1 MYAKLDFPANTEA
14 SKRNRDIVRLI
25 TDSYNG
31 DANLANLE
39 FIVTAGS
46 ELYAG
51 ENSGW
56 TFANANNTS
65 VNTGSITATSDSVY
79 YLKSECANTS
89 KIKYCHITING
100 QNNNSTVAN
109 SNSTNIFMGPVLDY
123 GNTSME
129 LVIGGNNSTSY
140 NEYDGLGYCLNQNA
154 EIHIWATPRMLVM
167 AGYQRASATY
177 PTLMGILEC
186 PETAQHI
193 YRNKI
198 PWMWCRFTP
207 SWTSG
212 YTPYY
217 FYDRGSGYWNS
228 NNNPKCIIHFPNA
241 LYDEYTG
248 RSLRNW
254 GITNPN
260 GNNDLMDYGWSENG
274 TKTGSGIGA
283 LFNSTTCDSENLVK
297 HWSPHAFYW
306 HKDGST
312 TNSSGQ
318 DVVELY
324 PYTMSARRMGVTT
337 MDFTALTGFYKCAA
351 GYGSWGDTLTVGG
364 DNYVYL
370 PLDPTNG
377 GAIAIKKQ

>member
-14 SKRNRDIVRLI
+14 AKRNRDIVRLI

-39 FIVTAGS
+39 FIVTGGS

-89 KIKYCHITING
+89 KIKYCWIGIHNS
-100 QNNNSTVAN
+100 NNNSTSAN
-109 SNSTNIFMGPVLDY
+109 SNTVNIFMGPVMDY
-123 GNTSME
+123 GNSTME
-129 LVIGGNNSTSY
+129 LVIGGNNTTVHGD
-140 NEYDGLGYCLNQNA
+140 YDGVGYCNNQNA
-154 EIHIWATPRMLVM
+154 EIHIWATSRMLVM
-167 AGYQRASATY
+167 AGYQRASLGFPA
-177 PTLMGILEC
+177 LMAILEC

-193 YRNKI
+193 HRGKI
-198 PWMWCRFTP
+198 PWTWVRLCP
-207 SWTSG
+207 SFSWDQS
-212 YTPYY
+212 PSS
-217 FYDRGSGYWNS
+217 FYERGTGQWNDYRY
-228 NNNPKCIIHFPNA
+228 NPKALMHFPDA

-254 GITNPN
+254 GIANRSA
-260 GNNDLMDYGWSENG
+260 GNDMLDYGWAENG
-274 TKTGSGIGA
+274 TKGGSGIGS
-283 LFNSTTCDSENLVK
+283 LLNSTTCDPENYVK
-297 HWSPHAFYW
+297 HWGPHAFYW
-306 HKDGST
+306 HKDGAT
-312 TNSSGQ
+312 KNSAGE

-324 PYTMSARRMGVTT
+324 PYTMSVKRIGVTT
-337 MDFTALTGFYKCAA
+337 MDFTTLTGFYKCFA
-351 GYGSWGDTLTVGG
+351 GFGSWGDTLTVGA
-364 DNYVYL
+364 DSYVYL
-370 PLDPTNG
+370 PLDPNY

>member
-14 SKRNRDIVRLI
+14 AKRNRDIVRLI

-89 KIKYCHITING
+89 KIKYCHISLYGSNTDA
-100 QNNNSTVAN
+100 STAN
-109 SNSTNIFMGPVLDY
+109 SNNTNIFMGPVLDY
-123 GNTSME
+123 GNSTME
-129 LVIGGNNSTSY
+129 LVIGGRNSTNY
-140 NEYDGLGYCLNQNA
+140 GEYDGVGYCLNQNA

-167 AGYQRASATY
+167 AGYSRASLGF
-177 PTLMGILEC
+177 PTLMAILEC

-193 YRNKI
+193 FRGKI
-198 PWMWCRFTP
+198 PWMWCRFSP
-207 SWTSG
+207 SWATNQNPSS
-212 YTPYY
+212 
-217 FYDRGSGYWNS
+217 FYERGTGYWNDYRY
-228 NNNPKCIIHFPNA
+228 NPRALMHFPDA

-254 GITNPN
+254 GLGTSTYNY
-260 GNNDLMDYGWSENG
+260 DLLDYAWAENG
-274 TKTGSGIGA
+274 TKGGGGIGA
-283 LFNSTTCDSENLVK
+283 LFNNTSCDAENYLK
-297 HWSPHAFYW
+297 HWAPHAFYW
-306 HKDGST
+306 HKDGAT
-312 TNSSGQ
+312 KNSSGE

-324 PYTMSARRMGVTT
+324 PYTMSARRIGVTT
-337 MDFTALTGFYKCAA
+337 MDFTTLTGFHKCAA
-351 GYGSWGDTLTVGG
+351 GFGSWGDTLTVGS
-364 DNYVYL
+364 DSYVYM
-370 PLDPTNG
+370 PLDSNY
-377 GAIAIKKQ
+377 GAFAIKKQ